1 MKILKFEEF
10 NEALIRNSSLEQL
23 RKVRNISK
31 STDIGDRVGNIY
43 YNKMIDIGN
52 ALDKKVDTYEDDQ
65 QNELID
71 NIHVNKQ
78 IKKIKKRKR

>member
-43 YNKMIDIGN
+43 YNKMSSQG
-52 ALDKKVDTYEDDQ
+52 
-65 QNELID
+65 D
-71 NIHVNKQ
+71 NSAV
-78 IKKIKKRKR
+78 